1 MVILAT
7 WCRTL
12 GIPPHKFRDFLVW
25 GNHIHK
31 RCQVQTSYG
40 HGGSN
45 TLKRTSNCI
54 FYQVEELIQGD
65 LGYLLQ
71 EFGSFPTQIS
81 RFFGLGEPYRQ
92 TVPATD
98 QLWPWGFLHIKE
110 DVKLYI
116 LSGGEAFPWSSWLYG
131 AGDWEFSHTN
141 FEIFWFGGTI

>member
-40 HGGSN
+40 YGGSN
-45 TLKRTSNCI
+45 TLKRMSNCI

-92 TVPATD
+92 TVPGTD
-98 QLWPWGFLHIKE
+98 QLSLWELVHITE
-110 DVKLYI
+110 HVQLYI
-116 LSGGEAFPWSSWLYG
+116 LSGSRFFLRGSWQFWG
-131 AGDWEFSHTN
+131 GDWKFPHTN
-141 FEIFWFGGTI
+141 FEIFGFG